1 MSDRDLTPRRLGLP
15 DDFVFG
21 VATAAF
27 QIEGG
32 VAEGGRGPSIWD
44 AFTMQP
50 GAIHH
55 GETAEVACD
64 HYHRWESDL
73 DLMAELGIP
82 AYRLSLSWSRLQPT
96 GEGPLNPEGVA
107 FYRDLLRGCRERG
120 IEPYVTLY
128 HWDLPLALQD
138 AGGWP
143 ERRTAELFGEYAGL
157 VADALGGLAEH
168 WITVNEPVCASFL
181 SYWWGMQAP
190 GHTDLTEA
198 VRAAHHLLLGHGLAV
213 RAFRERRPEAKLG
226 ITNLVSNLAPASS
239 SPEDAAATAA
249 LDIRFNRVFLEPVYH
264 GSYGADVAAVFADQ
278 GLTADETDDGLV
290 RRGDLAL
297 ISARTDFAG
306 VNHYT
311 NTLVA
316 ADPESWNGARMIQVE
331 PAPTNFDWSDTPE
344 ALSAVLQRLSHEYT
358 GLPLYVTENGA
369 TFTDYVTPD
378 GRVHDPERVHYLA
391 GYTSALADARAAG
404 ADVRGYFLWSFLD
417 NFEWSWGYSQR
428 FGIVYT
434 DFGTQQRTPKDS
446 AYWYRDLIRANR
458 SARPASAV
466 SVPEGILS

>member
-1 MSDRDLTPRRLGLP
+1 MSGRDLSPRRLDLP
-15 DDFVFG
+15 DGFVFG

-32 VAEGGRGPSIWD
+32 VSEGGRGPSIWD
-44 AFTMQP
+44 TFTARP

-55 GETAEVACD
+55 GETAEIACD

-107 FYRDLLRGCRERG
+107 FYRDLLAGCRARG

-128 HWDLPLALQD
+128 HWDLPQPLQD

-143 ERRTAELFGEYAGL
+143 ARRTAELFGQYAEL
-157 VADALGGLAEH
+157 VADALGDLAEH
-168 WITVNEPVCASFL
+168 WVTVNEPVCASFL

-198 VRAAHHLLLGHGLAV
+198 VRAAHHLLLGHGLAL
-213 RAFRERRPEAKLG
+213 RSFRERRPEAKVG
-226 ITNLVSNLAPASS
+226 ITNLVSNLAPESS
-239 SPEDAAATAA
+239 SAEDAAATTA

-264 GSYGADVAAVFADQ
+264 GSYGADVVAVFADQ
-278 GLTADETDDGLV
+278 GLTVDETDDGLV

-297 ISARTDFAG
+297 ISAPADFAG

-344 ALSAVLQRLSHEYT
+344 ALSAVLQRLSREYT
-358 GLPLYVTENGA
+358 ALPLYVTENGA
-369 TFTDYVTPD
+369 TFTDYITPD
-378 GRVHDPERVHYLA
+378 GLVHDPERVHYLA
-391 GYTSALADARAAG
+391 GYTAALADARAAG

-434 DFGTQQRTPKDS
+434 DFGTQERTPKDS
-446 AYWYRDLIRANR
+446 AYWYRDLIRAHR

-466 SVPEGILS
+466 SAPEGILS

>member
-1 MSDRDLTPRRLGLP
+1 MSDRDLAPRRLGLP

-21 VATAAF
+21 VATAAY

-44 AFTMQP
+44 TFVTRP

-64 HYHRWESDL
+64 HFHRWPHDL

-96 GEGPLNPEGVA
+96 GDGPLNPEGVA

-128 HWDLPLALQD
+128 HWDLPQALQD

-143 ERRTAELFGEYAGL
+143 ERRTAELFGAYASL
-157 VADALGGLAEH
+157 VADALGDLAEH

-190 GHTDLTEA
+190 GHTDLSEA
-198 VRAAHHLLLGHGLAV
+198 VRAAHHLLLGHGLAL
-213 RAFRERRPEAKLG
+213 RTFRERRPAAKLG
-226 ITNLVSNLAPASS
+226 ITNLVSSLAPATASAA
-239 SPEDAAATAA
+239 DASATAD

-264 GSYGADVAAVFADQ
+264 GSYGADVAAVFGDQ
-278 GLTADETDDGLV
+278 GLTETESDTGLV
-290 RRGDLAL
+290 RHGDLAL
-297 ISARTDFAG
+297 ISAPMDFAG

-316 ADPESWNGARMIQVE
+316 ADPEAWNGARMIQVE
-331 PAPTNFDWSDTPE
+331 PAPTDFGWSDTPE
-344 ALSAVLQRLSHEYT
+344 ALSAVLQRLAAEFT
-358 GLPLYVTENGA
+358 DLPLYVTENGA
-369 TFTDYVTPD
+369 TFGDYATPD
-378 GRVHDPERVHYLA
+378 GAVHDPERVRYLA
-391 GYTSALADARAAG
+391 GYTAALADARGGG

-428 FGIVYT
+428 FGIVHV
-434 DFGTQQRTPKDS
+434 DFGTQRRTPKDS
-446 AYWYRDLIRANR
+446 AYWYRDLIRAQR
-458 SARPASAV
+458 APLAAAAAASQ
-466 SVPEGILS
+466 EGIPA

>member
-1 MSDRDLTPRRLGLP
+1 MSERDLSPRRLELP
-15 DDFVFG
+15 GDFVFG

-44 AFTMQP
+44 AFTAQP

-55 GETAEVACD
+55 AETADVTCD

-82 AYRLSLSWSRLQPT
+82 AYRLSLSWSRLQPM
-96 GEGPLNPEGVA
+96 GRGPLNPEGVA
-107 FYRDLLRGCRERG
+107 FYRDLLAGCRERG

-143 ERRTAELFGEYAGL
+143 ERRTAELFGAYAAL
-157 VADALGGLAEH
+157 VADALGDLAEH

-198 VRAAHHLLLGHGLAV
+198 VRAAHHLLLGHGLAL
-213 RAFRERRPEAKLG
+213 RAFRERRPAAKVG
-226 ITNLVSNLAPASS
+226 ITNLVSNLAPASGS
-239 SPEDAAATAA
+239 DADARAANG
-249 LDIRFNRVFLEPVYH
+249 LDVRFNRVFLEPVYH
-264 GSYGADVAAVFADQ
+264 GSYGAEVAAVFAAQ
-278 GLTADETDDGLV
+278 GLTEAETDDGLV
-290 RRGDLAL
+290 RHGDLAL
-297 ISARTDFAG
+297 ISARGDFAG

-316 ADPESWNGARMIQVE
+316 ADPDAWNGARMIQVE

-344 ALSAVLQRLSHEYT
+344 ALSAVLQRLAREFT
-358 GLPLYVTENGA
+358 DLPLYVTENGA

-378 GRVHDPERVHYLA
+378 GEVHDPERVHYLA
-391 GYTSALADARAAG
+391 GYTAALADARAAG

-434 DFGTQQRTPKDS
+434 DFGTQQRIPKDS
-446 AYWYRDLIRANR
+446 AYWYRDLIRANSR
-458 SARPASAV
+458 ALVSSLPSDSEGSAS
-466 SVPEGILS
+466 

>member
-1 MSDRDLTPRRLGLP
+1 MSGRDLAARRLDLP
-15 DDFVFG
+15 DGFVFG

-107 FYRDLLRGCRERG
+107 FYRDLLRGCRARG

-128 HWDLPLALQD
+128 HWDQPQPLED

-143 ERRTAELFGEYAGL
+143 ARRTAELFGEYAGL
-157 VADALGGLAEH
+157 VADALGDLAEH

-190 GHTDLTEA
+190 GRTDLTEA
-198 VRAAHHLLLGHGLAV
+198 VRAAHHLLLGHGLAL
-213 RAFRERRPEAKLG
+213 RAFRDRRPEAKLG

-239 SPEDAAATAA
+239 SAEDAAATAA

-297 ISARTDFAG
+297 ISAATS
-306 VNHYT
+306 V
-311 NTLVA
+311 LV
-316 ADPESWNGARMIQVE
+316 
-331 PAPTNFDWSDTPE
+331 
-344 ALSAVLQRLSHEYT
+344 
-358 GLPLYVTENGA
+358 
-369 TFTDYVTPD
+369 
-378 GRVHDPERVHYLA
+378 
-391 GYTSALADARAAG
+391 
-404 ADVRGYFLWSFLD
+404 
-417 NFEWSWGYSQR
+417 
-428 FGIVYT
+428 
-434 DFGTQQRTPKDS
+434 
-446 AYWYRDLIRANR
+446 
-458 SARPASAV
+458 
-466 SVPEGILS
+466 